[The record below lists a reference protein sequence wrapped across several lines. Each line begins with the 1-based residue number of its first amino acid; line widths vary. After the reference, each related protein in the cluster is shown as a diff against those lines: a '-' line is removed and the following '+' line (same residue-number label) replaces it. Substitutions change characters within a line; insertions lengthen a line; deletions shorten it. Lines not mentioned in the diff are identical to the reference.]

1 MKKYI
6 LLPLAAIIAI
16 STFSSYENGTIA
28 FGYNGTGAN
37 GSIPTCGGSSCHP
50 GSTGANIATSI
61 ILTDDQNNTVAN
73 GKYIPGKTYKVTL
86 RGNNGLGGNFPVF
99 GFQFTV
105 GNPPNDG
112 TLILVGNDLKSTV
125 YGYYEF
131 IEQKAPL
138 LTNGNISETYFY
150 WKAPAAGAG
159 TITFY
164 ATLLVGNGDHTTNGD
179 REGHA
184 IVSFTEAVST
194 AVPKPIVSLNMQL
207 FPNPTTDQL
216 TVTFSPTLNKE
227 YSIQVM
233 DITNRVLYKNT
244 LKTNKETI
252 TTSIPTSNFSSGTY
266 WVTIGDGTNKQVEK
280 FIKL

>member
-138 LTNGNISETYFY
+138 LTNG
-150 WKAPAAGAG
+150 
-159 TITFY
+159 
-164 ATLLVGNGDHTTNGD
+164 
-179 REGHA
+179 
-184 IVSFTEAVST
+184 
-194 AVPKPIVSLNMQL
+194 
-207 FPNPTTDQL
+207 
-216 TVTFSPTLNKE
+216 
-227 YSIQVM
+227 
-233 DITNRVLYKNT
+233 
-244 LKTNKETI
+244 
-252 TTSIPTSNFSSGTY
+252 
-266 WVTIGDGTNKQVEK
+266 
-280 FIKL
+280 